1 MRWNGVRKNI
11 FHILFQLQLFF
22 LYASRSI
29 LLCEQIKK
37 ISRESQMSISLV
49 TVNYCWNKLKKKQ
62 IKEFNKFAKLS
73 RYNK

>member
-1 MRWNGVRKNI
+1 
-11 FHILFQLQLFF
+11 
-22 LYASRSI
+22 
-29 LLCEQIKK
+29 
-37 ISRESQMSISLV
+37 MSISLV